1 MLRRFL
7 ERFLS
12 RSKGLQYHIDPAIG
26 TAELTG
32 LAARQALALSRG
44 VLRGR
49 PFVFFESGVN
59 LRSSSRIHIGRFSK
73 IGAGSLIE
81 GLSRGGITI
90 GRGVSLGRRGRIR
103 ATATLTELGAGVS
116 IGDFVGLGDGFYLGA
131 FGGIEIETETI
142 VGERLTVHSDNH
154 DFDDETK
161 AIRSQATT
169 GLPVKIG
176 ARCWI
181 GSNVTILGGV
191 EIGDDSVIGA
201 GCVVTR
207 SFPKGSVIVGNPA
220 RMIRNRFDDKTELGP
235 MAKD

>member
-1 MLRRFL
+1 MLRPL
-7 ERFLS
+7 VERFLS
-12 RSKGLQYHIDPAIG
+12 RSKGLEYRIDPAIG
-26 TAELTG
+26 TAELAG
-32 LAARQALALSRG
+32 LAVRQALALARG
-44 VLRGR
+44 VFRGR
-49 PFVFFESGVN
+49 PLVFFEGGVN
-59 LRSSSRIHIGRFSK
+59 LRSSSRIRIGRFSK

-81 GLSRGGITI
+81 GLSRDGITI

-207 SFPKGSVIVGNPA
+207 SFPNGSVIVGNPA
-220 RMIRNRFDDKTELGP
+220 RMIKSRFGDKTEPGST
-235 MAKD
+235 AKD

>member
-116 IGDFVGLGDGFYLGA
+116 IGDFVVITNLPLSSRSNSA
-131 FGGIEIETETI
+131 F
-142 VGERLTVHSDNH
+142 VMLV
-154 DFDDETK
+154 
-161 AIRSQATT
+161 
-169 GLPVKIG
+169 
-176 ARCWI
+176 
-181 GSNVTILGGV
+181 
-191 EIGDDSVIGA
+191 SVS
-201 GCVVTR
+201 R
-207 SFPKGSVIVGNPA
+207 
-220 RMIRNRFDDKTELGP
+220 
-235 MAKD
+235 